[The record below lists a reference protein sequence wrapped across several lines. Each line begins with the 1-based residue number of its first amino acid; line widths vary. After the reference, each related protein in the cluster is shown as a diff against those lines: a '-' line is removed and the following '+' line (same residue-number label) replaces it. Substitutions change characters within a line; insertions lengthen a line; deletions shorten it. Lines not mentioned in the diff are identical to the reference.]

1 MRIKSFTGKTMAEA
15 MDQVRADLGEEA
27 IILSTQDMPD
37 GMAQV
42 TAAIEKKDPP
52 KPTIPEKPNGAWAQ
66 NWDSDWKVEA
76 TAKKETPFTPAS
88 AEIGKQ
94 IPLKAKA
101 KTTPKPKPKAV
112 SAVENETFTVTPQV
126 ETLIQ
131 AMAYHGIPTLLA
143 ERLCRSALAAQTD
156 NTEMALAASLDHH
169 FKFTPQFSRKNTPVM
184 LVGPPG
190 VGKTMAIAKMA
201 ASATMAGRKVH
212 VVTTDKSRAGA
223 VEQLKSFTN
232 ILELK
237 LWVADDPNS
246 LARILSSEPLQDGSH
261 VLIDTGGISCYEDSE
276 LAQIA
281 ELIIAGKAEA
291 VAVLAAGSDS
301 AEMSDTAA
309 KFASIGAKR
318 LVITRLDTT
327 RRYGG
332 IFTAADKANLSFSY
346 ASVSPSV
353 ARGLHM
359 LNPVNLAR
367 LLLRDPTQQ
376 GVRNEFDKAE
386 K

>member
-1 MRIKSFTGKTMAEA
+1 
-15 MDQVRADLGEEA
+15 
-27 IILSTQDMPD
+27 
-37 GMAQV
+37 
-42 TAAIEKKDPP
+42 
-52 KPTIPEKPNGAWAQ
+52 
-66 NWDSDWKVEA
+66 
-76 TAKKETPFTPAS
+76 
-88 AEIGKQ
+88 
-94 IPLKAKA
+94 
-101 KTTPKPKPKAV
+101 
-112 SAVENETFTVTPQV
+112 
-126 ETLIQ
+126 
-131 AMAYHGIPTLLA
+131 MAYHGIPTLLA